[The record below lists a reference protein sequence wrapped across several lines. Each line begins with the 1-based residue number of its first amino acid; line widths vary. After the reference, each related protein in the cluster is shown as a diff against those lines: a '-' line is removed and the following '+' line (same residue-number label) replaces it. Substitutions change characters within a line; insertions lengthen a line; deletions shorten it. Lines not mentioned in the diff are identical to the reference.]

1 LITYLQS
8 HGRAATRARLARML
22 LDGTRLPAPV
32 TRLAPAMFLAIGLAV
47 GVSWPAGPA
56 RAENFNVANDGQLRN
71 AISSAGNGDT
81 ITFTGN
87 ITLGSNL
94 PTVTKNVTVNGGLF
108 TLSGDNKYRGLFVQ
122 SGTVAI
128 NDLAIK
134 DAVAQGGRGGN
145 GEEGGAGG
153 GGAGLG
159 GALFVATGAQ
169 VTVSNV
175 SAQNGSARGGN
186 GGNSGTG
193 TGSTSGGGGG
203 YWITGSDGE
212 DAGFFASG
220 NGGAGGGGD
229 GFQNQSGANGG
240 FGGGGGGSASV
251 FGGTGG
257 FGGGGGGGSGG
268 TTMPGGFGGGTGGA
282 GTSGLGGG
290 GGGGGGFGGA
300 IFVQQGGT
308 LNLASSINVSGNTV
322 AGGSGGSGHTSGQ
335 SGAGVGSGLFLGGN
349 GTLNLTPGAGLSQVI
364 SDAIVDQTGAGG
376 TGANAGSWSLVKD
389 GAGTTIL
396 TGANAYSGGITV
408 KAGVLQGST
417 AGLKGNILNNAGVV
431 FDQAG
436 AGTYAGN
443 LSGTGALTVRGSG
456 AVTFS
461 GTNTY
466 SGGTTVS
473 NGGTLLFSSD
483 ANLGAAGNGISLNNG
498 TIGVGAG
505 AGGQTFSR
513 PVTITSTGGMFVG
526 DDVTSPVTWSGT
538 ISGAGRLGKAGLG
551 TLILSGA
558 NTYAGGTVV
567 GGGTLSFTSDANLG
581 AAGTQITLQGG
592 SIGTTKDAV
601 AGLSMARPITLVGN
615 GGITVGINPL
625 TWSGNITGP
634 GQLIKEGLGVLTLT
648 GLTNTYT
655 GGTMVTQGTLQ
666 VASDDKLGKAGTAIT
681 LIQGGSLWASG
692 TFTTARPITLLN
704 GGGTFQVSDGQT
716 LTLTGSLQGGPF
728 TKVGAGTLVLA
739 GTSNDTGTIFQN
751 GGTVQGNTS
760 TLVGDIAF
768 DANAQNTIARS
779 VTFDQTTDGT
789 FAKKI
794 TGIGSLTKTGTGKL
808 ILSGDNSYSTGTTVA
823 AGTLQG
829 TSKSLQGAIANN
841 AAVIFDQAFDG
852 TYAGNMTGSGMLTKN
867 GTGNLNLT
875 GTSSVGGGTTINAG
889 GFAVNGH
896 LASNVTL
903 NKGGTLS
910 GVGNI
915 TGDITN
921 NGGTIKPGNSI
932 GHLTVDGNFTFNGGT
947 YEVEIN
953 PQGDSDRVSVVGA
966 GHAVRIHAGTL
977 RVVPHAG
984 IYTPN
989 TTYTII
995 TTEAGGNVWVGEL
1008 AGGVGFMV
1016 PEASLDPDLHSIYLT
1031 LVLPPDAFR
1040 SAGRTVNQQ
1049 AVGGAL
1055 DAIAAGGNVGGLVT
1069 TMANLQPSQGAA
1081 ALQALSGEPYADFGT
1096 VNVQASRL
1104 FMNVVGHQMA
1114 GRRGADLG
1122 APSNVALAQSCD
1134 AACDADAVT
1143 PARFSAWLSGIGSTG
1158 GVDGDGNAADLSYT
1172 LGGTAFGVDYRLDP
1186 HLLFGIAGSY
1196 VSGSQ
1201 SVDGFRSDG
1210 HTDAL
1215 SVALYGSFT
1224 QGAFYTDGLAGYANA
1239 SNDMRRRVS
1248 LPGMESGSAS
1258 GDTSANQF
1266 LGQVE
1271 TGYRI
1276 GLGLPADT
1284 SITPFGR
1291 LQIAWVHQDGFTET
1305 GRSDFNLDVESQ
1317 TTTSVRTTFGAD
1329 LTAGFDLGG
1338 GWPLD
1343 VGVRVGWMHEFAD
1356 TDRPITAAFDDVPG
1370 SRFTVSGATAA
1381 RDSAVIGFSAATEI
1395 ADNTSLS
1402 VGYDGEVGGST
1413 DNHQIR
1419 AVFRR
1424 TW

>member
-1 LITYLQS
+1 MV
-8 HGRAATRARLARML
+8 RAL
-22 LDGTRLPAPV
+22 LDGTCLRLPIM
-32 TRLAPAMFLAIGLAV
+32 RLAPAMLVAISLAA
-47 GVSWPAGPA
+47 GVSWPVGPA
-56 RAENFNVANDGQLRN
+56 RAANFNVGTDAQLRS

-159 GALFVATGAQ
+159 GALFVASGAQ

-193 TGSTSGGGGG
+193 TGDTSGGGGG
-203 YWITGSDGE
+203 YWITGSDGG

-220 NGGAGGGGD
+220 GGGTGGGGD

-257 FGGGGGGGSGG
+257 FGGGGGGGSGA

-282 GTSGLGGG
+282 GASGLGGG
-290 GGGGGGFGGA
+290 GGGGGGLGGA

-308 LNLASSINVSGNTV
+308 LSLASSINVSGNTV
-322 AGGSGGSGHTSGQ
+322 AGGTGGSGHTRGQ

-349 GTLNLTPGAGLSQVI
+349 GTLNLTPGAGQSQVI

-389 GAGTTIL
+389 GAGTTTL
-396 TGANAYSGGITV
+396 TGNNAYSGGITV

-417 AGLKGNILNNAGVV
+417 AGLKGNILNNAAVV

-436 AGTYAGN
+436 AGTYAGAM
-443 LSGTGALTVRGSG
+443 SGTGALTVRGTG
-456 AVTFS
+456 AVTFT

-466 SGGTTVS
+466 SGPTTV
-473 NGGTLLFSSD
+473 NGGGTLLFTSD
-483 ANLGAAGNGISLNNG
+483 TALGAAGNGISLDNG
-498 TIGVGAG
+498 TIGVGSG
-505 AGGQTFSR
+505 EGGQTFSR
-513 PVTITSTGGMFVG
+513 PVAIATTGAMFVG
-526 DDVTSPVTWSGT
+526 DKVASPVTWSGP
-538 ISGAGRLGKAGLG
+538 ISGAGRLVKSGLG
-551 TLILSGA
+551 QLVLSGV
-558 NTYAGGTVV
+558 NTYQGGTVV
-567 GGGTLSFTSDANLG
+567 GGGRLLFTSDANLG
-581 AAGTQITLQGG
+581 TAGTIITLENGG
-592 SIGTTKDAV
+592 GIGPTKDAV
-601 AGLSMARPITLVGN
+601 AGLSMTRPIVLSDRGAITLGV
-615 GGITVGINPL
+615 NPL
-625 TWSGNITGP
+625 TWAGNITGD
-634 GQLIKEGLGVLTLT
+634 GQLIKGGLGVLTLT
-648 GLTNTYT
+648 GATNTYT
-655 GGTMVTQGTLQ
+655 GGTFVAQGTLQ
-666 VASDDKLGKAGTAIT
+666 IASDDKLGAAGTGVT
-681 LIQGGSLWASG
+681 LINGGNLWASG
-692 TFTTARPITLLN
+692 TFTTPRPFLLQN
-704 GGGTFQVSDGQT
+704 GGGAFQVDAGQT
-716 LTLTGSLQGGPF
+716 LTLSGDLQVATGSGL
-728 TKVGAGTLVLA
+728 TKIGAGTLVLA
-739 GTSNDTGTIFQN
+739 GTSSTVGTIYQN
-751 GGTVQGNTS
+751 GGTLQGNTS
-760 TLVGDIAF
+760 TVRGDIAF
-768 DANAQNTIARS
+768 DQNAQNTIARS
-779 VTFDQTTDGT
+779 VTFDQAADGT
-789 FAKKI
+789 FANKI
-794 TGIGSLTKTGTGKL
+794 TGIGSLTKIGAGTL
-808 ILSGDNSYSTGTTVA
+808 ILGGDNSYSTGTTVS

-829 TSKSLQGAIANN
+829 TSRSLQGAIANN
-841 AAVIFDQAFDG
+841 AAVIFDQDFDG
-852 TYAGNMTGSGMLTKN
+852 TYAGNMTGTGTLTKN
-867 GTGNLNLT
+867 GAGKLNFT

-910 GVGNI
+910 GSGNI
-915 TGDITN
+915 TGDINN

-932 GHLTVDGNFTFNGGT
+932 GHLTVDGNFTFNEGT
-947 YEVEIN
+947 YEVEID

-977 RVVPHAG
+977 QVVPHAG
-984 IYTPN
+984 TYTPN
-989 TTYTII
+989 TKYTII
-995 TTEAGGNVWVGEL
+995 TTEAGGNVWVGDL
-1008 AGGVGFMV
+1008 AGGVGFLV

-1031 LVLPPDAFR
+1031 LALPPDAFR
-1040 SAGRTVNQQ
+1040 SAGRTDNQQ

-1055 DAIAAGGNVGGLVT
+1055 DAIAAGGDVAGLVT
-1069 TMANLQPSQGAA
+1069 TVANLEPSQGAA
-1081 ALQALSGEPYADFGT
+1081 AFDALSGQPYADFGT

-1104 FMNVVGHQMA
+1104 FMNVVGRQMA
-1114 GRRGADLG
+1114 GRRGADVG
-1122 APSNVALAQSCD
+1122 APSNVALAGACE

-1143 PARFSAWLSGIGSTG
+1143 PQRFSAWLSGIGSTG

-1186 HLLFGIAGSY
+1186 RLLVGVAGGY
-1196 VSGSQ
+1196 VGGSQ
-1201 SVDGFRSDG
+1201 SVDGFRGDG

-1215 SVALYGSFT
+1215 SVAVYGSFT
-1224 QGAFYTDGLAGYANA
+1224 QGAFYADVLAGYANA
-1239 SNDMRRRVS
+1239 SNDMQRKIS
-1248 LPGMESGSAS
+1248 LPGMETSSAS

-1266 LGQVE
+1266 LSQIE
-1271 TGYRI
+1271 AGYRI

-1291 LQIAWVHQDGFTET
+1291 LQIASVHQDGFTET
-1305 GRSDFNLDVESQ
+1305 GGSDFNLDVESQ
-1317 TTTSVRTTFGAD
+1317 TTTSVRSTFGAD
-1329 LTAGFDLGG
+1329 LAAGFDLGG
-1338 GWPLD
+1338 GGPLD

-1356 TDRPITAAFDDVPG
+1356 TDRPITAAFAGASGPD
-1370 SRFTVSGATAA
+1370 FTVSGASAA
-1381 RDSAVIGFSAATEI
+1381 RDSAVIGVSAATEI
-1395 ADNTSLS
+1395 AANTSLS

-1413 DNHQIR
+1413 DNHQFR

>member
-1 LITYLQS
+1 M
-8 HGRAATRARLARML
+8 RAL
-22 LDGTRLPAPV
+22 LDGTCLSAPV
-32 TRLAPAMFLAIGLAV
+32 KRLAPAALLAMGLAA

-56 RAENFNVANDGQLRN
+56 FAANFNVANDGQLRS

-81 ITFTGN
+81 ITFIGN

-153 GGAGLG
+153 GGGGLG

-203 YWITGSDGE
+203 YWIAGSDGG

-220 NGGAGGGGD
+220 GGGTGGGGD

-257 FGGGGGGGSGG
+257 FGGGGGGGSGA

-282 GTSGLGGG
+282 GASGLGGG
-290 GGGGGGFGGA
+290 GGGGGGLGGA

-308 LNLASSINVSGNTV
+308 LSLASSINVSGNTV
-322 AGGSGGSGHTSGQ
+322 AGGSGGSGHTRGQ

-396 TGANAYSGGITV
+396 TGANAYSGGITL

-417 AGLKGNILNNAGVV
+417 AGLQGNILNNASVV

-466 SGGTTVS
+466 SGTTTVS

-505 AGGQTFSR
+505 EGGQVFSR
-513 PVTITSTGGMFVG
+513 PVTITDTGGISVG
-526 DDVTSPVTWSGT
+526 DNVSNPVTWSGQ
-538 ISGAGRLGKAGLG
+538 ISGGRLGKTGLG
-551 TLILSGA
+551 TLILSGV
-558 NTYAGGTVV
+558 NTYSGGTVV

-581 AAGTQITLQGG
+581 AAGTIITLENGG
-592 SIGTTKDAV
+592 QIGPTKDAV
-601 AGLSMARPITLVGN
+601 AGLTMGRPIVLADRGAITLGV
-615 GGITVGINPL
+615 NPL
-625 TWSGNITGP
+625 TWAGNITGN
-634 GQLIKEGLGVLTLT
+634 GQLIKGGLGVLTLS
-648 GLTNTYT
+648 GLTNTYN
-655 GGTMVTQGTLQ
+655 GGTFVAQGTLQ
-666 VASDDKLGKAGTAIT
+666 IASDDKLGLAGTPIT
-681 LIQGGSLWASG
+681 LINGGNLWAAG
-692 TFTTARPITLLN
+692 TFATPRPITLQN
-704 GGGTFQVSDGQT
+704 GGGAFQVDAGQT
-716 LTLTGSLQGGPF
+716 LTLSGTLQVAEGSSI
-728 TKVGAGTLVLA
+728 TKIGAGTLVLA
-739 GTSNDTGTIFQN
+739 GTSSYTGTVFQN
-751 GGTVQGNTS
+751 GGTLQGNTS
-760 TLVGDIAF
+760 TLLGNIAF

-779 VTFDQTTDGT
+779 VTFDQAADGS
-789 FAKKI
+789 FAGTI
-794 TGIGSLTKTGTGKL
+794 IGIGSLAKIGTGTL
-808 ILSGDNSYSTGTTVA
+808 ILGGDNSYSTGTTVS

-852 TYAGNMTGSGMLTKN
+852 TYAGNMTGSGTLTKN
-867 GTGNLNLT
+867 GTGKLNLT

-910 GVGNI
+910 GTGNI

-921 NGGTIKPGNSI
+921 NGGTISPGNSI
-932 GHLTVDGNFTFNGGT
+932 GHLTVNGNFTFNGGT
-947 YEVEIN
+947 YEVEVD

-966 GHAVRIHAGTL
+966 GHAVRIHTGTL
-977 RVVPHAG
+977 LVVPHAG
-984 IYTPN
+984 TYTPG
-989 TTYTII
+989 TKYTII

-1008 AGGVGFMV
+1008 AGGVGFLK

-1031 LVLPPDAFR
+1031 LALPSDAFR
-1040 SAGRTVNQQ
+1040 SAGRTDNQQ

-1055 DAIAAGGNVGGLVT
+1055 DAIAAGGDVGGLVT

-1081 ALQALSGEPYADFGT
+1081 ALQALSGQPYADFGT

-1104 FMNVVGHQMA
+1104 FMNAVGRQMA
-1114 GRRGADLG
+1114 ANRGAGLG
-1122 APSNVALAQSCD
+1122 APPSVALAEACEV
-1134 AACDADAVT
+1134 ACDADAVT
-1143 PARFSAWLSGIGSTG
+1143 SSRFSAWLGGIGSTG

-1186 HLLFGIAGSY
+1186 RLLLGIAGGY
-1196 VSGSQ
+1196 VGGSQ
-1201 SVDGFRSDG
+1201 SVDGFRGDG

-1224 QGAFYTDGLAGYANA
+1224 QGAFYADALAGYANA
-1239 SNDMRRRVS
+1239 SNDMQRKVS

-1258 GDTSANQF
+1258 GDTSADQF
-1266 LGQVE
+1266 LGQIE

-1276 GLGLPADT
+1276 GLGFPADT
-1284 SITPFGR
+1284 SVTPFGR
-1291 LQIAWVHQDGFTET
+1291 LQIASVHQDGFTEK
-1305 GRSDFNLDVESQ
+1305 GRSDFNLDVEAQ

-1329 LTAGFDLGG
+1329 LAAGFDLGG

-1356 TDRPITAAFDDVPG
+1356 TDRPITAAFDEAFGP
-1370 SRFTVSGATAA
+1370 RFTVSGATAA

-1413 DNHQIR
+1413 DNHQLR

>member
-1 LITYLQS
+1 MITGSQN
-8 HGRAATRARLARML
+8 HGRATARALLGSTCLRAPIMRLVPVVL
-22 LDGTRLPAPV
+22 L
-32 TRLAPAMFLAIGLAV
+32 AM
-47 GVSWPAGPA
+47 GVSWPALA
-56 RAENFNVANDGQLRN
+56 ANFNVANDGQLRN

-87 ITLGSNL
+87 ITLGGNL

-134 DAVAQGGRGGN
+134 DAVAQGGRGGD
-145 GEEGGAGG
+145 GDGGGAGG
-153 GGAGLG
+153 GGGGFG

-169 VTVSNV
+169 VAVSNV
-175 SAQNGSARGGN
+175 SVQNGSARGGN
-186 GGNSGTG
+186 GGNSVS
-193 TGSTSGGGGG
+193 GSGGTSGGGGG
-203 YWITGSDGE
+203 YGVTGADGGYGSFS
-212 DAGFFASG
+212 A
-220 NGGAGGGGD
+220 AGGGGTPTGGD
-229 GFQNQSGANGG
+229 GHSYANGDNGG
-240 FGGGGGGSASV
+240 FGGGGGGGSTGY
-251 FGGTGG
+251 FGGSGG
-257 FGGGGGGGSGG
+257 FGGGGGGGSGA
-268 TTMPGGFGGGTGGA
+268 TTMPGGFLGGGGGA
-282 GTSGLGGG
+282 GLAGLGGG

-308 LNLASSINVSGNTV
+308 LSLAGPLNVSGNTV
-322 AGGSGGSGHTSGQ
+322 AGGSGGSGAHGGL
-335 SGAGVGSGLFLGGN
+335 SGAGAGSGLFLGGN

-396 TGANAYSGGITV
+396 TGDNAYSGGITV

-473 NGGTLLFSSD
+473 NGGTLLFGSD

-538 ISGAGRLGKAGLG
+538 ISGTGRLGKAGLG

-601 AGLSMARPITLVGN
+601 AGLSMVRPIALVGS
-615 GGITVGINPL
+615 GGITLGINPL
-625 TWSGNITGP
+625 TWSGNITGD
-634 GQLIKEGLGVLTLT
+634 GRFIKSGLGVLTLS

-655 GGTMVTQGTLQ
+655 GGTMVAQGTLQ
-666 VASDDKLGKAGTAIT
+666 IASDDKLGKAGTNIT
-681 LIQGGSLWASG
+681 LIQGGNLWASG
-692 TFTTARPITLLN
+692 TFTTPRDITLQN
-704 GGGTFQVSDGQT
+704 GGGGFQVDAGQT
-716 LTLTGSLQGGPF
+716 LTLGGDLVVAPGSFL

-739 GTSNDTGTIFQN
+739 GTSSAMGTIFQN
-751 GGTVQGNTS
+751 GGTLQGNTS
-760 TLVGDIAF
+760 TVRGDIAF
-768 DANAQNTIARS
+768 DTNAQNTIARS
-779 VTFDQTTDGT
+779 VTFDQAADGT
-789 FAKKI
+789 FTNKI
-794 TGIGSLTKTGTGKL
+794 TGIGSLTKTGAGTL
-808 ILSGDNSYSTGTTVA
+808 ILTGDNTYSAGTTVS
-823 AGTLQG
+823 AGALQG
-829 TSKSLQGAIANN
+829 TSKSLQGAITNN
-841 AAVIFDQAFDG
+841 AAVIFDQDFAG
-852 TYAGNMTGSGMLTKN
+852 TYAGAMTGSGTLAKN
-867 GTGNLNLT
+867 GTGKLSFT
-875 GTSSVGGGTTINAG
+875 GTSSVGGGTAINAG
-889 GFAVNGH
+889 ALAVNGH
-896 LASNVTL
+896 LTSNVTV
-903 NKGGTLS
+903 NKGGTLNGS
-910 GVGNI
+910 GNI
-915 TGDITN
+915 TGSITN
-921 NGGTIKPGNSI
+921 NGGTISPGNSI
-932 GHLTVDGNFTFNGGT
+932 GHLTVDGDFTFNSGT
-947 YEVEIN
+947 FEVEVD

-977 RVVPHAG
+977 LVVPQAG
-984 IYTPN
+984 TYTPN
-989 TTYTII
+989 TKYTII
-995 TTEAGGNVWVGEL
+995 TTEAGGSVWVGDL
-1008 AGGVGFMV
+1008 AGSVGFLV

-1031 LVLPPDAFR
+1031 LALPPDAFR
-1040 SAGRTVNQQ
+1040 SAGRTANQQ

-1055 DAIAAGGNVGGLVT
+1055 DDIAAGGDVGGLVT

-1096 VNVQASRL
+1096 VNLQASQL
-1104 FMNVVGHQMA
+1104 FMNAVGRQMA
-1114 GRRGADLG
+1114 AKRGGGLG
-1122 APSNVALAQSCD
+1122 APASVGLAGACG
-1134 AACDADAVT
+1134 AACDADDHV
-1143 PARFSAWLSGIGSTG
+1143 SAWLGGIGTTG
-1158 GVDGDGNAADLSYT
+1158 SVGGDGNAADLSYT

-1186 HLLFGIAGSY
+1186 RVLLGIAGGY
-1196 VSGSQ
+1196 VGGTQ
-1201 SVDGFRSDG
+1201 WVDGFRGDG

-1224 QGAFYTDGLAGYANA
+1224 EGPFYTDVLAGYANA
-1239 SNDMRRRVS
+1239 SNDMRRKVS
-1248 LPGMESGSAS
+1248 LPGVETGSAS

-1266 LGQVE
+1266 LGQIE

-1284 SITPFGR
+1284 SVTPFGR
-1291 LQIAWVHQDGFTET
+1291 LQIGSVHQDGFSES
-1305 GRSDFNLDVESQ
+1305 GGGAFDLDVASQ

-1329 LTAGFDLGG
+1329 LAAGFDLGG
-1338 GWPLD
+1338 GLPL
-1343 VGVRVGWMHEFAD
+1343 GLGLRLGWMHEFAD
-1356 TDRPITAAFDDVPG
+1356 TDRPITAAFDDAPG
-1370 SRFTVSGATAA
+1370 SRFTVSGASVA
-1381 RDSAVIGFSAATEI
+1381 RDSAVIGFSAATSI
-1395 ADNTSLS
+1395 ADNTTLAVS
-1402 VGYDGEVGGST
+1402 YDGEVAGGT
-1413 DNHQIR
+1413 DNHQLR

>member
-1 LITYLQS
+1 MITGSQS
-8 HGRAATRARLARML
+8 HSRAMARAL
-22 LDGTRLPAPV
+22 LDSTCLRTPIM
-32 TRLAPAMFLAIGLAV
+32 RLAPAVLLVLGLAV
-47 GVSWPAGPA
+47 GVSWPAGSA
-56 RAENFNVANDGQLRN
+56 LAANFNVANDAQLRS

-128 NDLAIK
+128 SNLAIK
-134 DAVAQGGRGGN
+134 DAVAQGGKGGD
-145 GEEGGAGG
+145 GDGGGAGG
-153 GGAGLG
+153 GGAGFG
-159 GALFVATGAQ
+159 GAIFVGAGAQ
-169 VTVSNV
+169 VAVSNV
-175 SAQNGSARGGN
+175 SVQNGSARGGN
-186 GGNSGTG
+186 GGNSVS
-193 TGSTSGGGGG
+193 GSGGTSGGGGG
-203 YWITGSDGE
+203 YWVTGADGGYGSFS
-212 DAGFFASG
+212 A
-220 NGGAGGGGD
+220 AGGGGTPTGGD
-229 GFQNQSGANGG
+229 GHSNANGDNGG
-240 FGGGGGGSASV
+240 FGGGGGGGSTGY
-251 FGGTGG
+251 FGGSGG
-257 FGGGGGGGSGG
+257 FGGGGGGGSGA
-268 TTMPGGFGGGTGGA
+268 TTMPGGFLGGGGGA
-282 GTSGLGGG
+282 GLAGLGGG

-308 LNLASSINVSGNTV
+308 LSLAGPLNVSGNTV
-322 AGGSGGSGHTSGQ
+322 AGGSGGSGAHGGL
-335 SGAGVGSGLFLGGN
+335 SGAGAGSGLFLGGN

-417 AGLKGNILNNAGVV
+417 AGLQGNILNNASVV

-443 LSGTGALTVRGSG
+443 LSGTGAVTVRGSG

-466 SGGTTVS
+466 SAATEVD
-473 NGGTLLFSSD
+473 GGTLLFTSD
-483 ANLGAAGNGISLNNG
+483 ANLGKAGNVIGLHNG
-498 TIGVGAG
+498 TIGVGSG
-505 AGGQTFSR
+505 AGGQVFSR
-513 PVTITSTGGMFVG
+513 PVTIDTTGGMFVG
-526 DDVTSPVTWSGT
+526 DDVASPVTWSGQ
-538 ISGAGRLGKAGLG
+538 ISGGRLGKSGLG
-551 TLILSGA
+551 TLILSGV
-558 NTYAGGTVV
+558 NTYSGGTVV
-567 GGGTLSFTSDANLG
+567 GGGTLFFTSDANLG

-601 AGLSMARPITLVGN
+601 AGLSMARPITLVGS
-615 GGITVGINPL
+615 GGITLGINPL
-625 TWSGNITGP
+625 TWSGNITGD
-634 GQLIKEGLGVLTLT
+634 GRFIKNGLGVLTLS

-716 LTLTGSLQGGPF
+716 LTLNGTLQGGPF

-739 GTSNDTGTIFQN
+739 GTSNDIGTIFQN
-751 GGTVQGNTS
+751 GGSVQGNTS

-779 VTFDQTTDGT
+779 VTFDQATDGT

-794 TGIGSLTKTGTGKL
+794 TGIGSLAKIGAGTL
-808 ILSGDNSYSTGTTVA
+808 ILGGDNSYSTGTTVS

-852 TYAGNMTGSGMLTKN
+852 TYAGAMTGSGPLTKN
-867 GTGNLNLT
+867 GTGKLNLT

-896 LASNVTL
+896 LTSSVTV
-903 NKGGTLS
+903 NQGGTLS
-910 GVGNI
+910 GSGNI
-915 TGDITN
+915 TGSINN

-932 GHLTVDGNFTFNGGT
+932 GHLTVDGDFNFNSGT
-947 YEVEIN
+947 YEVEVD

-966 GHAVRIHAGTL
+966 GHAVRIHTGTL
-977 RVVPHAG
+977 LVVPHPG
-984 IYTPN
+984 TYTPN
-989 TTYTII
+989 TKYTII

-1008 AGGVGFMV
+1008 AGGVGFLV
-1016 PEASLDPDLHSIYLT
+1016 PEASIDPDLHSIYLT
-1031 LVLPPDAFR
+1031 LALPSDAFR
-1040 SAGRTVNQQ
+1040 SAGRTDNQR

-1055 DAIAAGGNVGGLVT
+1055 DAIAAGGDVDGLVT

-1081 ALQALSGEPYADFGT
+1081 ALQALSGQPYADFGT

-1104 FMNVVGHQMA
+1104 FMNAVGRQMA
-1114 GRRGADLG
+1114 AKRGAGLG
-1122 APSNVALAQSCD
+1122 APASVALAGACEG
-1134 AACDADAVT
+1134 ACDADAAAS
-1143 PARFSAWLSGIGSTG
+1143 PRFSAWLGGIGSTG
-1158 GVDGDGNAADLSYT
+1158 SVAGDGNAADLSYT

-1186 HLLFGIAGSY
+1186 RVLLGIAGGY
-1196 VSGSQ
+1196 IDGTQ
-1201 SVDGFRSDG
+1201 SVDGFRGDG

-1224 QGAFYTDGLAGYANA
+1224 QGAFYADALAGYANA
-1239 SNDMRRRVS
+1239 FNDMRRRVS
-1248 LPGMESGSAS
+1248 LPGMQAGSAS
-1258 GDTSANQF
+1258 GDTSADQF
-1266 LGQVE
+1266 LGQIE

-1276 GLGLPADT
+1276 GLGFQADA

-1291 LQIAWVHQDGFTET
+1291 LQIASVHQDGFTEN
-1305 GRSDFNLDVESQ
+1305 GQGSFNLDVAPQ

-1329 LTAGFDLGG
+1329 LAASVDLGG

-1343 VGVRVGWMHEFAD
+1343 VGLRLGWMHEFAD
-1356 TDRPITAAFDDVPG
+1356 TDRPITAAFDEAPG
-1370 SRFTVSGATAA
+1370 SRFTVSGATPA
-1381 RDSAVIGFSAATEI
+1381 RDSAVIGFSAAASI
-1395 ADNTSLS
+1395 ADNTSLLVS
-1402 VGYDGEVGGST
+1402 YDGEVGGST